1 MLLKIFAMGFVMDK
15 KAYLKDIWNII
26 DFTIVLS
33 GYLPLVIG
41 LTVLNLSALRSLRI
55 LRPLRTI
62 NKIKPLRDI
71 VSALFSAIGLLRD
84 SFVILVFF
92 YNIFAIG
99 GL

>member
-41 LTVLNLSALRSLRI
+41 MTVVNLSALRSLRI

-71 VSALFSAIGLLRD
+71 VQALFSAIGLLRD
-84 SFVILVFF
+84 SIIILVFF
-92 YNIFAIG
+92 YTIFAIG

>member
-71 VSALFSAIGLLRD
+71 V
-84 SFVILVFF
+84 
-92 YNIFAIG
+92 
-99 GL
+99 